1 MENILGEVDF
11 DTHSVYAIQVNM
23 QENDIFLDGKEKELD
38 EHGQSMDV
46 VSDLRRTLKYSYPF
60 ENKKIIKSIIPQDQ
74 KEDSNGNLCRDIN
87 LEYYL
92 LVDKEEM
99 EDYIY
104 GSADVVGLMCLKVFV
119 NGDTKEYD
127 RLKDAAMRLGS
138 AFQKVNF
145 LRDLKQDY
153 AHLNRTY
160 FPNID
165 PENLTTEDKNKIIYL
180 GIYSG

>member
-1 MENILGEVDF
+1 MENILGKVDF

-92 LVDKEEM
+92 LVDKEDM
-99 EDYIY
+99 EDFSI
-104 GSADVVGLMCLKVFV
+104 
-119 NGDTKEYD
+119 EE
-127 RLKDAAMRLGS
+127 LKDTLEEEWYAGS
-138 AFQKVNF
+138 SVCDITITPYEA
-145 LRDLKQDY
+145 
-153 AHLNRTY
+153 
-160 FPNID
+160 
-165 PENLTTEDKNKIIYL
+165 
-180 GIYSG
+180 